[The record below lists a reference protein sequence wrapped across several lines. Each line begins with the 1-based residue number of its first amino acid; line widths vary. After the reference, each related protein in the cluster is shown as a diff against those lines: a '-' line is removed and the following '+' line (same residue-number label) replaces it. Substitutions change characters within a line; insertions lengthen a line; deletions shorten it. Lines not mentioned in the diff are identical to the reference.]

1 MVLPV
6 AVEKPLTCLVV
17 ADHQLCGQALGG
29 LLSEQCGLELQA
41 VCESVA
47 EAVGVMEHSD
57 APELLLLDLGQAG
70 EHWQDVAAALQRL
83 NPDARLI
90 MLSGRQNPWRSLE
103 PMTAIVLGVVDKGGP
118 WDDLIAL
125 VSRWQQQNPAPS
137 VRRRL
142 LALEQLDRLSPRE
155 RNVFHYLGKGMQSKE
170 IARQLGLCVNTVDTY
185 RKTISGKLGLSG
197 AELVRAAALQ
207 RCTNRLGD

>member
-6 AVEKPLTCLVV
+6 AEDKPLTCLVV

-41 VCESVA
+41 VCASVA
-47 EAVGVMEHSD
+47 EALGVMEHSA
-57 APELLLLDLGQAG
+57 APELLLLDLGRASD
-70 EHWQDVAAALQRL
+70 HWQEVAAALQRR
-83 NPDARLI
+83 NPDGRLI
-90 MLSGRQNPWRSLE
+90 MLSGRQEPRRSPE

-118 WDDLIAL
+118 WDDLITL
-125 VSRWQQQNPAPS
+125 VSRWQQQHPSPA
-137 VRRRL
+137 VRRSIM
-142 LALEQLDRLSPRE
+142 ALEQLDRLSPRE
-155 RNVFHYLGKGMQSKE
+155 RRVFHCLGKGMQSKE
-170 IARQLGLCVNTVDTY
+170 IARSLGLCVNTVDTY